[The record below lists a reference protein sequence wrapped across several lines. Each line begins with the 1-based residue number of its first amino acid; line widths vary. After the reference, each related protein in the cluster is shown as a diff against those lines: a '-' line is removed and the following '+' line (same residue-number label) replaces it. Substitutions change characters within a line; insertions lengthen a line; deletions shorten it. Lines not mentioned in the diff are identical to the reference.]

1 MCIRDSSD
9 TLTNFEAGFKSTLAD
24 GKIVLNGN
32 LHTMNW
38 DDFQST
44 SYIYD
49 LLTVAF
55 VQNVGQ
61 ATISG
66 LELES
71 YFNLSDSFSAS
82 LMLFPTAI
90 PNLFGSFTFI
100 SILIFT
106 SFQLAVAEEKK
117 FSMLRKCY
125 VISWRTICLENFSLT
140 LP

>member
-1 MCIRDSSD
+1 MNKRARESGIVPATYDSD

-82 LMLFPTAI
+82 LMLALTDPEFKEDIYDLQGALSVPKGNQLSYVPTQKFVMSM
-90 PNLFGSFTFI
+90 NKDLS
-100 SILIFT
+100 LIH
-106 SFQLAVAEEKK
+106 
-117 FSMLRKCY
+117 
-125 VISWRTICLENFSLT
+125 I
-140 LP
+140 